1 MNEAVA
7 RALEP
12 LPYHVA
18 VVRHLRE
25 VEPEVWQWA
34 SSVRAQQD
42 HADHVR
48 EQLLR
53 HTYRLGEQSHGAAHA
68 AVTLAAQRLG
78 LTVPIT
84 LYQGSD
90 GAMNASLYFL
100 ADEAHIVLTGPVLEK
115 LSEPELLA
123 LFGHELAHH
132 VLWTCEN
139 GAYHAADR
147 ILQQCAHEPSAS
159 TAHIQTARLFALY
172 TEIYAD
178 RGAALAAQSAD
189 PAISTLV
196 KTHTGLASVDPQA
209 YLQQALELDAR
220 NKQPSPQQTHPES
233 FLRAQ
238 AVHLWW
244 QQDES
249 VHIWA
254 FNRIEGGLTMQRLD
268 MLGQQRLRAL
278 SRGLIAHLLRTPGLD
293 SERARTQVRAYFP
306 DWSEQERPLD
316 GAELRPEALDDSVRD
331 YLCAVLLD
339 FALVDPD
346 IRDDALPHAG
356 RVAGALGLERQLA
369 AALRKHLGMTKRAV
383 DKLAKQWPTQP
394 G

>member
-1 MNEAVA
+1 MNDMAM
-7 RALEP
+7 RSLEP
-12 LPYHVA
+12 LPYHRA
-18 VVRHLRE
+18 VVSHLSE
-25 VEPEVWQWA
+25 AEPEVWQWA

-42 HADHVR
+42 HADQVR

-53 HTYRLGEQSHGAAHA
+53 HTYRLGEQSHATAHTAA
-68 AVTLAAQRLG
+68 TQAAQRLG
-78 LTVPIT
+78 LAVPIT

-115 LSEPELLA
+115 LAEPELLA

-132 VLWTCEN
+132 VLWTCDD

-147 ILQQCAHEPSAS
+147 ILQQCAQEAGAS
-159 TAHIQTARLFALY
+159 TAHLHTARLFALY

-178 RGAALAAQSAD
+178 RGAALAAQSAA

-196 KTHTGLASVDPQA
+196 KIHTGLASVDPQA

-238 AVHLWW
+238 AVHMWW
-244 QQDES
+244 QQDQAVNAWTS
-249 VHIWA
+249 S
-254 FNRIEGGLTMQRLD
+254 RIEGGLTMQRLD
-268 MLGQQRLRAL
+268 VLGQQRLQAL
-278 SRGLIAHLLRTPGLD
+278 SRGLIAQLLREPGFD
-293 SERARTQVRAYFP
+293 GERAQTQARAYFP
-306 DWSEQERPLD
+306 DWSAQEPPLD
-316 GAELRPEALDDSVRD
+316 PAALPAEALDDSVRD
-331 YLCAVLLD
+331 YLCAVVLD
-339 FALVDPD
+339 FALADPD
-346 IRDDALPHAG
+346 IRSDALPQAG
-356 RVAGALGLERQLA
+356 RIASALGLERQLA

-383 DKLAKQWPTQP
+383 DKLAKQWAPQA

>member
-1 MNEAVA
+1 MNETVA
-7 RALEP
+7 RMLEP
-12 LPYHVA
+12 LPYHRA
-18 VVRHLRE
+18 VVRHLHE

-53 HTYRLGEQSHGAAHA
+53 HTYRLSEQSHTAAHA
-68 AVTLAAQRLG
+68 AATTAAQRLG

-100 ADEAHIVLTGPVLEK
+100 PNEAHVVLTGPVLEK
-115 LSEPELLA
+115 LAEPELLA

-147 ILQQCAHEPSAS
+147 ILQQCAQEPGASA
-159 TAHIQTARLFALY
+159 AHIHTARLFALY
-172 TEIYAD
+172 TELYAD
-178 RGAALAAQSAD
+178 RGSALAAQSAD

-244 QQDES
+244 EQDES
-249 VHIWA
+249 AYAWA
-254 FNRIEGGLTMQRLD
+254 SRRIEGGLTMQRLD
-268 MLGQQRLRAL
+268 MLGQQRLQTL
-278 SRGLIAHLLRTPGLD
+278 SRGLIAQLLRTPGLD
-293 SERARTQVRAYFP
+293 SARARTQARAYFP
-306 DWSEQERPLD
+306 DWRDQEPPLD
-316 GAELRPEALDDSVRD
+316 VTTLAPEALDDSVRD

-339 FALVDPD
+339 FVLVDPD

-383 DKLAKQWPTQP
+383 DKLAKQWAAQP

>member
-7 RALEP
+7 RMLEP
-12 LPYHVA
+12 LPYHRA
-18 VVRHLRE
+18 VVRHLHE

-34 SSVRAQQD
+34 SSVRAQRD

-53 HTYRLGEQSHGAAHA
+53 HTYRLSEQSHTVAHA
-68 AVTLAAQRLG
+68 AATMAAQRLG

-100 ADEAHIVLTGPVLEK
+100 PNEAHIVLTGPVLEK
-115 LSEPELLA
+115 LAEPELLA

-132 VLWTCEN
+132 VLWTCEK

-147 ILQQCAHEPSAS
+147 ILQQCVQEPGASA
-159 TAHIQTARLFALY
+159 AHIHTARLFALY
-172 TEIYAD
+172 TELYAD
-178 RGAALAAQSAD
+178 RGSALAAQSAD
-189 PAISTLV
+189 QAISTLV
-196 KTHTGLASVDPQA
+196 KTHTGLTSVDAQA

-244 QQDES
+244 EQDES
-249 VHIWA
+249 AHAWA
-254 FNRIEGGLTMQRLD
+254 SRRIEGGLTMQRLD
-268 MLGQQRLRAL
+268 MLGQQRLQTL
-278 SRGLIAHLLRTPGLD
+278 SRGLIAQLLRNPELD
-293 SERARTQVRAYFP
+293 SERARTQARAYFP
-306 DWSEQERPLD
+306 DWRDQEPPLD
-316 GAELRPEALDDSVRD
+316 VAALAPEALDDSVRD

-339 FALVDPD
+339 FVLVDPD

-383 DKLAKQWPTQP
+383 DKLAKQWAAQP